1 MSDQAQTVRVR
12 IAPSPTGDPHVGT
25 AYVGLLNYVFARKHH
40 GSLVLRIEDTDRNR
54 SSTRFEEA
62 ILESLRWFGISW
74 DEGPDVGGPFGP
86 YRQSERLSIYQEH
99 AERLVASGHAY
110 RCFCSPERLD
120 AVRKERRARKLN
132 TGYDR
137 HCRHLEPA
145 EIERHLA
152 QGTPHVIRLKMP
164 IEGETVFHDRLR
176 GEIRFNNEL
185 IDDQILLKTDGYPT
199 YHLANVVD
207 DHLMGITHVIRAEEW
222 INSTPKHVILYNAFG
237 WSLPEFVHVSLL
249 RNQDRSKI
257 SKRKNPVSLVYYRQ
271 AGFRPEALRNF
282 LGLMGWNH
290 PSGSEKF
297 SLEEMIEAFSL
308 DDISLGGPVFNL
320 EKLKW
325 LNGQY
330 IRDMAPEALA
340 DWLADTLF
348 SRAYL
353 DRIVPLIRERM
364 EVFQDFWK
372 YADYF
377 YSDDLRLEPNA
388 LIPKKR
394 TATETRRMLGEVLA
408 RLEEASRQG
417 WTTDGIEHA
426 LRDYCATSGWKVRE
440 VFMTVRLATTGKK
453 ATPPLFETLD
463 VLGKER
469 VRQRLLAAQN
479 LLKKAQ

>member
-1 MSDQAQTVRVR
+1 MAPRKNVRVR
-12 IAPSPTGDPHVGT
+12 LAPSPTGDPHVGT
-25 AYVGLLNYVFARKHH
+25 AYVGLINYVFARKHQ
-40 GSLVLRIEDTDRNR
+40 GQLVLRIEDTDQTR
-54 SSTRFEEA
+54 SSPLFEEA
-62 ILESLRWFGISW
+62 ILESLRWFGITW

-86 YRQSERLSIYQEH
+86 YRQSERSAIYREH
-99 AERLVASGHAY
+99 AETLIRTGHAY

-120 AVRKERRARKLN
+120 RVRKERRRQKLN

-137 HCRHLEPA
+137 HCLNLPRS
-145 EIERHLA
+145 EIDRHLA
-152 QGTPHVIRLKMP
+152 EGTPFVVRLKVP
-164 IEGETVFHDRLR
+164 LEGETTFQDRLR
-176 GEIRFNNEL
+176 GELRFKNEL
-185 IDDQILLKTDGYPT
+185 IDDQVLLKSDGFPT

-222 INSTPKHVILYNAFG
+222 ITSTPKHVMLYNAFG
-237 WSLPEFVHVSLL
+237 WDLPEFVHVSLL

-257 SKRKNPVSLVYYRQ
+257 SKRKNPVSLVYYRE

-297 SLEEMIEAFSL
+297 TTEEMIEAFSL

-330 IRDMAPEALA
+330 IRDLSARDLG
-340 DWLADTLF
+340 DWLSDTLF
-348 SRAYL
+348 SRHYL
-353 DRIVPLIRERM
+353 DRIVPLIHERM

-377 YSDDLRLEPNA
+377 YSDDLALNPSS

-394 TATETRRMLGEVLA
+394 TAVQTRRMLAEVLA
-408 RLEEASRQG
+408 ALENASRQG
-417 WTTDGIEHA
+417 WTAEVIEQA
-426 LRDYCATSGWKVRE
+426 LRGYCAESEWKVRE
-440 VFMTVRLATTGKK
+440 VFMTVRLAVTGKA
-453 ATPPLFETLD
+453 ATPPLFDTLD

-479 LLKKAQ
+479 LLKAVK

>member
-1 MSDQAQTVRVR
+1 MAPATNVRVR
-12 IAPSPTGDPHVGT
+12 LAPSPTGDPHVGT
-25 AYVGLLNYVFARKHH
+25 AYVGLINYVFARKNH
-40 GSLVLRIEDTDRNR
+40 GQLVLRIEDTDQTR
-54 SSTRFEEA
+54 SSPLFEQA
-62 ILESLRWFGISW
+62 ILESLKWFGITW

-86 YRQSERLSIYQEH
+86 YRQSERSAIYREH
-99 AERLVASGHAY
+99 AEKLIQDGHAY

-120 AVRKERRARKLN
+120 QVRKERRRQKLN

-137 HCRHLEPA
+137 HCRNLPPS

-152 QGTPHVIRLKMP
+152 DGTPYVVRLKMP
-164 IEGETVFHDRLR
+164 LEGETTFTDRLR
-176 GEIRFNNEL
+176 GEVRFKNDL
-185 IDDQILLKTDGYPT
+185 IDDQVLLKSDGFPT

-222 INSTPKHVILYNAFG
+222 INSTPKHVILYRAFG
-237 WSLPEFVHVSLL
+237 WDLPEFVHVSLL
-249 RNQDRSKI
+249 RNKDRSKI
-257 SKRKNPVSLVYYRQ
+257 SKRKNPVSLVYYRE

-297 SLEEMIEAFSL
+297 TTEEMIEAFEL

-330 IRDMAPEALA
+330 IREMSETDLG
-340 DWLADTLF
+340 DWLSETLF
-348 SRAYL
+348 ARDYL
-353 DRIVPLIRERM
+353 DRIVPLIHERM

-377 YSDDLRLEPNA
+377 YSDDLGLVPST

-394 TATETRRMLGEVLA
+394 QAPETRRMLGEVLA
-408 RLEEASRQG
+408 ALETASRQG
-417 WTTDGIEHA
+417 WTAEVLEEA
-426 LRDYCATSGWKVRE
+426 LRSYCAASTWKVRE
-440 VFMTVRLATTGKK
+440 VFMTVRLAVTGKA
-453 ATPPLFETLD
+453 ATPPLFDTLA

-469 VRQRLLAAQN
+469 VRQRLMQAQT
-479 LLKKAQ
+479 LLKTVK

>member
-1 MSDQAQTVRVR
+1 MAAATTVRVR
-12 IAPSPTGDPHVGT
+12 LAPSPTGDPHVGT
-25 AYVGLLNYVFARKHH
+25 AYVGLINYVFARKHH
-40 GSLVLRIEDTDRNR
+40 GRLVLRIEDTDQSR
-54 SSTRFEEA
+54 SSPLFEQA
-62 ILESLRWFGISW
+62 ILESLKWFGLTW

-86 YRQSERLSIYQEH
+86 YRQSERTAIYREH
-99 AERLVASGHAY
+99 AERLIQNGHAY

-120 AVRKERRARKLN
+120 QVRKARRSQKLN

-137 HCRHLEPA
+137 HCRNLSQA
-145 EIERHLA
+145 EIQRHLD
-152 QGTPHVIRLKMP
+152 QGTPYVVRLKMP
-164 IEGETVFHDRLR
+164 LEGETTFTDRLR
-176 GEIRFNNEL
+176 GEVRFKNEL
-185 IDDQILLKTDGYPT
+185 IDDQVLLKSDGFPT

-222 INSTPKHVILYNAFG
+222 INSTPKHVILYRAFG
-237 WSLPEFVHVSLL
+237 WELPEFVHVSLL
-249 RNQDRSKI
+249 RNKDRSKI

-297 SLEEMIEAFSL
+297 TTDEMIEAFEL

-330 IRDMAPEALA
+330 IRDMSTQALA
-340 DWLADTLF
+340 DWLSDTLF
-348 SRAYL
+348 ARDYL
-353 DRIVPLIRERM
+353 DRIVPLIHERM

-377 YSDDLRLEPNA
+377 YSDDLGLTPEA
-388 LIPKKR
+388 LIPRKR
-394 TATETRRMLGEVLA
+394 QAAETRRMLGDVLA
-408 RLEEASRQG
+408 TLENASRQG
-417 WTTDGIEHA
+417 WTAEVIEQA
-426 LRDYCATSGWKVRE
+426 LRGYCAESPWKVRE
-440 VFMTVRLATTGKK
+440 VFMTVRLAVTGKA
-453 ATPPLFETLD
+453 ATPPLFDTLA

-469 VRQRLLAAQN
+469 VRQRLMAAQT
-479 LLKKAQ
+479 LLKSSR